1 MGGKTHPSGPDKG
14 LVQKLRNYF
23 SGQPMVEMAFLF
35 GSEAS
40 DRVHSGSDVD
50 VAVYLE
56 KGYEYQDVLR
66 LWGELEDLTGRDID
80 LVVLDHAAPGV
91 AWTAIR
97 GIPLVIRDYR
107 LYLNYMLDVSREAED
122 FQGFVREL
130 WEMRRRRRRS

>member
-1 MGGKTHPSGPDKG
+1 
-14 LVQKLRNYF
+14 
-23 SGQPMVEMAFLF
+23 MVEMAFLF